1 MRAEPIELTAEEKD
15 ALERVVRSS
24 TGEQRQVFRARLILL
39 SAAGLAGSEVATQM
53 GCRTAT
59 VSKWRRRFL
68 RQRREGLNDAPRSG
82 NPGIYSA
89 ETEQRILILLDIPV
103 PEAHRRAT
111 PGFSS
116 AFDFA
121 VCFGLVGRRGS

>member
-1 MRAEPIELTAEEKD
+1 MRGEPIELTAEEKD
-15 ALERVVRSS
+15 SLERVVRSS

-39 SAAGLAGSEVATQM
+39 AAAGLAGNEVAKQM

-68 RQRREGLNDAPRSG
+68 RQRREGLNDAPRPG

-89 ETEQRILILLDIPV
+89 ETERRIWTLLDAPV
-103 PEAHRRAT
+103 PE
-111 PGFSS
+111 G
-116 AFDFA
+116 
-121 VCFGLVGRRGS
+121 